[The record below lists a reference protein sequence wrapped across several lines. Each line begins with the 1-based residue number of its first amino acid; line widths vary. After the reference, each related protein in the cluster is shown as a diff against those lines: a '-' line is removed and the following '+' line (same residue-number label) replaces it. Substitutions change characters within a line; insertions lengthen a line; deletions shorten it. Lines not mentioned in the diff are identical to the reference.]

1 MATSETP
8 DRTQKRGGSAKVWIA
23 LIALIAVAVAL
34 AWAGAS
40 PLRGE
45 TTQNGVRIRTVTQGS
60 GPYVQ
65 AVDGVLIEYEGR
77 LADGTVFDSS
87 EGRGPTPMI
96 AGQVIPG
103 FAEALG
109 KMQKGGEYRIRIPS
123 KLAYGATPPPG
134 APIPPNAD
142 LDFDVKV
149 VQIVPNAALMGGAPG
164 GAPASPEADPQQ
176 PQTQPQTQQ
185 PQQPQP
191 QQ

>member
-1 MATSETP
+1 MATSETV
-8 DRTQKRGGSAKVWIA
+8 DRTQRRGGSAKVWLA
-23 LIALIAVAVAL
+23 LIALVAIAVAL

-45 TTQNGVRIRTVTQGS
+45 TTENGVRIRTVTQGS

-65 AVDGVLIEYEGR
+65 GVDGVLIEYEGR
-77 LADGTVFDSS
+77 LPDGTVFDST
-87 EGRGPTPMI
+87 EGRGPAPMI

-109 KMQKGGEYRIRIPS
+109 KMQKGGEYRIKIPS

-164 GAPASPEADPQQ
+164 APASPRAE
-176 PQTQPQTQQ
+176 
-185 PQQPQP
+185 PQP
-191 QQ
+191 QQAPQPQP